1 MTPEK
6 RITFLGVI
14 EKGEADEVFFVPD
27 LNAPPEEI
35 AQAIKR
41 ANAQREAEKRRELER
56 LRAAMGLLPER
67 KADDAPP
74 KARPIGR
81 DWLLP

>member
-1 MTPEK
+1 MILKHKATRRLRFRAGRTAAREQGSKPMTPEK

-41 ANAQREAEKRRELER
+41 ANAQREAEKRR
-56 LRAAMGLLPER
+56 
-67 KADDAPP
+67 K
-74 KARPIGR
+74 
-81 DWLLP
+81 